1 MQGTCLLTRPMTIDR
16 LLFLALLALLPGCT
30 HGTRADTDT
39 GTGTGP
45 ALQAVASLD
54 VPRYLGR
61 WYEIAKFPNRF
72 QKQCAAQTR
81 ADYQLSADGR
91 ISVINRCQNQQGQ
104 IEEAKGIARQQGSS
118 TSPRLQVRFAP
129 AWLSFIP
136 AVWGDYWVVDIDQ
149 GYQLAAVSEPSR
161 NYLWILS
168 RTPMVPEP
176 VLTELIER
184 LRRQGLAVE
193 KLVKTSQA
201 STSDKHPAFQQ

>member
-1 MQGTCLLTRPMTIDR
+1 MQGTRLLTRPMTIDR
-16 LLFLALLALLPGCT
+16 LLFLALLALLPGCS
-30 HGTRADTDT
+30 HGPRAD
-39 GTGTGP
+39 TGP

-72 QKQCAAQTR
+72 QKQCVAQTR

-104 IEEAKGIARQQGSS
+104 IEQAKGIARQLGSS

-168 RTPMVPEP
+168 RTPVVPEP
-176 VLTELIER
+176 VLNELIER

-193 KLVKTSQA
+193 KLVKTPQVPNSA
-201 STSDKHPAFQQ
+201 KHPAFQP